1 MDTIFN
7 LTMRLEISDLS
18 KDVLGND
25 GMAEVD
31 ALVSDL
37 LSHDTHDHAVQILQQ
52 KIGMCPKRPLYYLNH
67 EICYLP
73 EETRDVIRYAGD
85 YIDQLYKHF
94 THEKG
99 RGVFT
104 GLRAYGRSLGINLS
118 STNKILDSRLHD
130 ILTRYNK
137 HVYTPAKHHWDV
149 GNRPHLFSAKE
160 AVAICLMTVKL
171 SEEIIALSDEAKA
184 YSENRVHEYYDSK

>member
-7 LTMRLEISDLS
+7 LTMRPDIFKLS
-18 KDVLGND
+18 EDVLGNE
-25 GMAEVD
+25 GMTEVD

-37 LSHDTHDHAVQILQQ
+37 LSNDTRDHAVQILQQ
-52 KIGMCPKRPLYYLNH
+52 KVGMCPKRPLYYLNH

-73 EETRDVIRYAGD
+73 EETRDVVRYAGD

-94 THEKG
+94 SHEKG
-99 RGVFT
+99 RGIFT
-104 GLRAYGRSLGINLS
+104 RFMGYGRSLGINLS
-118 STNKILDSRLHD
+118 KTKKILDSRLYD

-137 HVYTPAKHHWDV
+137 LVYTPAKHHWDV

-171 SEEIIALSDEAKA
+171 SK
-184 YSENRVHEYYDSK
+184 